1 MADTF
6 EVELQ
11 KVIFYGKE
19 VWCPTQKIVEDRT
32 FFSFTK
38 WTPQL
43 VYLLTGKRLKLASTR
58 ADQSGSL
65 NVPIM
70 QKIMD
75 ARQKACDDAYAEAV
89 KVEDSADEGPGS
101 KRKRKSAKEE
111 YRKAFSKDLHLLPE
125 VLEVSVGDFRLA
137 LLSEGLN
144 TTTIWMELRPENLT
158 WLKSCVESEEAKPRQ
173 KREAKKK

>member
-43 VYLLTGKRLKLASTR
+43 VYLLTGK
-58 ADQSGSL
+58 
-65 NVPIM
+65 
-70 QKIMD
+70 
-75 ARQKACDDAYAEAV
+75 
-89 KVEDSADEGPGS
+89 
-101 KRKRKSAKEE
+101 
-111 YRKAFSKDLHLLPE
+111 
-125 VLEVSVGDFRLA
+125 
-137 LLSEGLN
+137 
-144 TTTIWMELRPENLT
+144 
-158 WLKSCVESEEAKPRQ
+158 
-173 KREAKKK
+173 

>member
-89 KVEDSADEGPGS
+89 KVEDSADEGPGG
-101 KRKRKSAKEE
+101 KRKKKSAKED

-144 TTTIWMELRPENLT
+144 TTTIWI
-158 WLKSCVESEEAKPRQ
+158 
-173 KREAKKK
+173 